1 MHPTSSP
8 SDSGTVAPE
17 RQAEPRRILA
27 VRLDNLGDVVLL
39 TPALRALRQR
49 YPDAH
54 LALLASAA
62 GARAAPL
69 LPWVDEVFVL
79 DALWQQL
86 SPDGADWYGDIA
98 AISRLRQARFDAAFI
113 FTSWAQSP
121 LPPAYFCHLA
131 GIPVRVGESREFG
144 GATLTTTVEPGPD
157 EEHQAVR
164 NLRLVTA
171 AGIPPQGDHLE
182 LAVPPPAAYAAQ
194 RLLRE
199 AGGDPLRPYAV
210 IAPGASA
217 RSRRWPAERF
227 GAVVAGL
234 RRLGL
239 ASVVVGGPNDHELA
253 ATVLAV
259 SREAAGPG
267 VGVPGA
273 DGEAP
278 VGSRGRPAPR
288 VGREAAGPGV
298 GVPGADGEA
307 PVGSRGRP
315 APRIEAAGGDLPPPT
330 VDLSGRTSVPEM
342 AALVAGAALVVTNN
356 SGPMHLAEALG
367 RPMVVTFA
375 GTELESQ
382 WEPRRAPARL
392 LRRPTSCHPCYG
404 FDCPYDLACLDITPA
419 QVLAAAAD
427 LLHPAPPIALPAV
440 AAGAG

>member
-1 MHPTSSP
+1 MNDGAT
-8 SDSGTVAPE
+8 E
-17 RQAEPRRILA
+17 RQGPGPRRILA

-39 TPALRALRQR
+39 TPALRALRAR
-49 YPDAH
+49 FPDSH
-54 LALLASAA
+54 LALLASAT

-86 SPDGADWYGDIA
+86 SPDGADWYGDFA
-98 AISRLRQARFDAAFI
+98 AISRLRQARFDAAFV

-131 GIPVRVGESREFG
+131 GIPVRVGESKEFG
-144 GATLTTTVEPGPD
+144 GATLTTAVDPGPD
-157 EEHQAVR
+157 EEHQALR
-164 NLRLVTA
+164 NLRLVAA
-171 AGIPPQGDHLE
+171 AGIPAQGDHLE
-182 LAVPPPAAYAAQ
+182 LEVPLPATYSAQ
-194 RLLRE
+194 RLLRD

-210 IAPGASA
+210 VAPGASA

-227 GAVVAGL
+227 GSVVAGL
-234 RRLGL
+234 ARLGL
-239 ASVVVGGPNDHELA
+239 ASVIVGGPTDHDLA
-253 ATVLAV
+253 ATVL
-259 SREAAGPG
+259 EAAGPG
-267 VGVPGA
+267 VGVPGSG
-273 DGEAP
+273 GEGVRIA
-278 VGSRGRPAPR
+278 
-288 VGREAAGPGV
+288 AAGDV
-298 GVPGADGEA
+298 VP
-307 PVGSRGRP
+307 
-315 APRIEAAGGDLPPPT
+315 AGP

-356 SGPMHLAEALG
+356 SGPMHLAEAFG

-382 WEPRRAPARL
+382 WEPRHAPARL
-392 LRRPTSCHPCYG
+392 LRRPTACHPCYG

-427 LLHPAPPIALPAV
+427 LLHPAPPIALPAA